1 MRTNG
6 RSPTPTRPSRSATH
20 RFEHA
25 YRRCWAALHRAD
37 APDLSARELE
47 LLRHVDDGDGVT
59 LGLLAGRLA
68 LPKSSTSV
76 LVKGLE
82 RRGFLR
88 RRRDQDDE
96 RRLAI
101 VLTAEGR
108 RRVTGDRLLDPA
120 RLTAALR
127 TLPRSDRARLLAGL
141 ERVAEAAERRGAA
154 AVP

>member
-6 RSPTPTRPSRSATH
+6 RRPTPTRPSRSATH
-20 RFEHA
+20 RFEQA

-47 LLRHVDDGDGVT
+47 LLHHVDGRDSVT
-59 LGLLAGRLA
+59 LGSLAGRLE

-101 VLTAEGR
+101 VLTAAGR
-108 RRVTGDRLLDPA
+108 RRVTGDRLLDPT

-127 TLPRSDRARLLAGL
+127 TLPRSERTRLLGGL
-141 ERVAEAAERRGAA
+141 ERVADAAERRSTAA
-154 AVP
+154 LP